1 MAKDIIYT
9 DDIEFLGGD
18 LKVDTSD
25 LQHVEHIL
33 IAFPG
38 NYKASPWMGIGI
50 EDYKNASMSPKTV
63 QTLEREIKLH
73 LESDGAKNTFIQID
87 SRTLDIDITAN
98 YD

>member
-9 DDIEFLGGD
+9 DDMEFLGGD

-25 LQHVEHIL
+25 LQHIEHIL

-38 NYKASPWMGIGI
+38 NYKASPWLGIRI
-50 EDYKNASMSPKTV
+50 EDYKNATLSPKTV

-73 LESDGAKNTFIQID
+73 LDSDGAKNTFVQID
-87 SRTLDIDITAN
+87 SKTLNTEITAN

>member
-9 DDIEFLGGD
+9 DDMEFLGGD

-25 LQHVEHIL
+25 LQHIEHIL
-33 IAFPG
+33 VAFPG
-38 NYKASPWMGIGI
+38 NYKASPWLGIGI
-50 EDYKNASMSPKTV
+50 EDYKNATLSPKTV

-73 LESDGAKNTFIQID
+73 LDSDGAKNTFVQIE
-87 SRTLDIDITAN
+87 SKTLNTEIKAN